1 MPENRPLKNT
11 VLVLSYDGTAYH
23 GWQSQK
29 NALSVQDLLQNCL
42 RQLLDAPIL
51 RGLYG
56 CGRTDAGVHAHG
68 QVAAVRTRCSI
79 PASGFAFALN
89 TRLPPDVCVRAAAE
103 VAPDFNPR
111 YGAKMKLY
119 RYTLHNS
126 PIRPALG
133 RRYCWH
139 VKFPLDLDAM
149 RAAAAHHAG
158 RHDYTSFSNQERNQE
173 GLDNVREVTRL
184 DIARDG
190 ERVTLDFEG
199 MSCLSHLV
207 RNLTGT
213 LVDVGCGRLSPEAM
227 PGILAARDRAAAGQG
242 APAKGLC
249 LEWIRYEGDAEG
261 AQGAAQRT

>member
-1 MPENRPLKNT
+1 MDAEAPLRT
-11 VLVLSYDGTAYH
+11 LRLTIEYDGTDFC
-23 GWQSQK
+23 GWQVQP
-29 NALSVQDLLQNCL
+29 NGRSVQAALEAAML
-42 RQLLDAPIL
+42 RLT
-51 RGLYG
+51 GETVKVYG
-56 CGRTDAGVHAHG
+56 AGRTDAGVHAHG

-149 RAAAAHHAG
+149 RAAAAHLAG

-184 DIARDG
+184 EIAREG

-199 MSCLSHLV
+199 MSFLYNMV

-261 AQGAAQRT
+261 AQGDAQRT